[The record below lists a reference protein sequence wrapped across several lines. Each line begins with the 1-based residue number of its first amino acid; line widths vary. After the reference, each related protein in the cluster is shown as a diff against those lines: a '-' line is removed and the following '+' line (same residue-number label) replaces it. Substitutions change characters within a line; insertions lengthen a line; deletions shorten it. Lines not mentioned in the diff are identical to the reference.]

1 MTKTTGIRLNE
12 AHFKKLDQMALAIG
26 VTSRN
31 AVIVQLID
39 NAQVEERTV
48 IERRATTVLQTKNNR
63 ADAAYQGQN
72 VNTVGA

>member
-72 VNTVGA
+72 VNAVGA

>member
-63 ADAAYQGQN
+63 AASDLTGQSS
-72 VNTVGA
+72 TAIGA